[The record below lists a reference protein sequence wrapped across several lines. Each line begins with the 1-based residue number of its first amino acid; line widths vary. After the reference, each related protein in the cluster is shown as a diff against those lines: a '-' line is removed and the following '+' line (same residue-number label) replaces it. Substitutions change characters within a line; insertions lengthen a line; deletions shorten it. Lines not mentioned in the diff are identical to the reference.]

1 MNKNEIIAAVNSKVS
16 KLGFKFRKH
25 SPEIF
30 IISGIVGGIAAA
42 VMACTATTKA
52 GKVIDKAKDDL
63 DMIHAAIDGLVP
75 AKENYAEEESKKDIT
90 KVYVS
95 TGLSLVKLYAPAVV
109 LGGLSITA
117 ILYSNNILRKRN
129 MALAAAYA
137 TVDNSFKDYRNR
149 VIERFGD
156 EVDKELKY
164 NIKPLTVQE
173 KTTDE
178 NGNEVVTEKVVKVA
192 DPGEHN
198 LYTRIFDESSC
209 YWSKTSDYNQMF
221 LIGRER
227 YANDKLNAQGYLFLN
242 DVLEML
248 DLPKTKEGQ
257 MVGWVKDPKIGR
269 DDYVDFGIF
278 NANKKSNREFINGY
292 EPSIWLDFNVH
303 GNILDLM

>member
-42 VMACTATTKA
+42 VTACTATTKA

-63 DMIHAAIDGLVP
+63 DMIHAAIDGRVP

-129 MALAAAYA
+129 VALAAAYA
-137 TVDNSFKDYRNR
+137 TVDSSFKDYRNR

-173 KTTDE
+173 KTVDE
-178 NGNEVVTEKVVKVA
+178 NGNEVVTEKTVKVA

-198 LYTRIFDESSC
+198 MYTKIFDESSC
-209 YWSKTSDYNQMF
+209 YWSKTPDYNQMF

-292 EPSIWLDFNVH
+292 EPSIWLDFNVQ

>member
-1 MNKNEIIAAVNSKVS
+1 MNKNEIIATVNSKVT
-16 KLGFKFRKH
+16 KLGFKFKKH

-42 VMACTATTKA
+42 VMACKATTKA

-63 DMIHAAIDGLVP
+63 DMIHAAIDGRVP

-117 ILYSNNILRKRN
+117 ILYSNNILQKRN
-129 MALAAAYA
+129 VALAAAYA
-137 TVDNSFKDYRNR
+137 TVDSSFKDYRNR

-173 KTTDE
+173 KTVDE
-178 NGNEVVTEKVVKVA
+178 NGDEVVTEKTVKVA

-198 LYTRIFDESSC
+198 MYTRIFDESSC
-209 YWSKTSDYNQMF
+209 YWSKTPDYNQMF

-248 DLPKTKEGQ
+248 DLPRTKEGQ

-269 DDYVDFGIF
+269 DDYIDFGIF
-278 NANKKSNREFINGY
+278 NANKKSNRAFINGY
-292 EPSIWLDFNVH
+292 EPSIWLDFNVQ

>member
-63 DMIHAAIDGLVP
+63 DMIHAAIDGRIP

-129 MALAAAYA
+129 VALAAAYA
-137 TVDNSFKDYRNR
+137 TVDSSFKDYRNR

-173 KTTDE
+173 KTVDE
-178 NGNEVVTEKVVKVA
+178 NGNEVVTEKTVKVA

-198 LYTRIFDESSC
+198 MYTRIFDESSC
-209 YWSKTSDYNQMF
+209 YWSKTPDYNQMF

-248 DLPKTKEGQ
+248 DLPRTKEGQ

-269 DDYVDFGIF
+269 DDYIDFGIF
-278 NANKKSNREFINGY
+278 NANKKSNRAFINGY
-292 EPSIWLDFNVH
+292 EPSIWLDFNVQ

>member
-1 MNKNEIIAAVNSKVS
+1 MNKNEIIATVNSKVS
-16 KLGFKFRKH
+16 KLSFKFKKH

-42 VMACTATTKA
+42 VMACKATTKA

-63 DMIHAAIDGLVP
+63 DMIHAAIDGRVP

-129 MALAAAYA
+129 VALAAAYA
-137 TVDNSFKDYRNR
+137 TVDSSFNDYRKR

-173 KTTDE
+173 KTVDE
-178 NGNEVVTEKVVKVA
+178 NGNEVVTEKTVKVA

-198 LYTRIFDESSC
+198 MYTRIFDESSC

-248 DLPKTKEGQ
+248 DLPRTKEGQ

-269 DDYVDFGIF
+269 DDYIDFGIF
-278 NANKKSNREFINGY
+278 NANKKSNRAFINGY
-292 EPSIWLDFNVH
+292 EPSIWLDFNVQ

>member
-16 KLGFKFRKH
+16 KLGFEFRKH

-209 YWSKTSDYNQMF
+209 YWSKTPDYNQMF

>member
-1 MNKNEIIAAVNSKVS
+1 MNKNEIIATVNSKVT
-16 KLGFKFRKH
+16 KLGFKFKKH

-42 VMACTATTKA
+42 VMACKATTKA
-52 GKVIDKAKDDL
+52 GKVIDKAKDNL
-63 DMIHAAIDGLVP
+63 DMIHAAIDGHVP

-129 MALAAAYA
+129 VALAAAYA
-137 TVDNSFKDYRNR
+137 TVDSSFKDYRNR

-173 KTTDE
+173 KTVDE
-178 NGNEVVTEKVVKVA
+178 NGNEVITEKTVKVA

-198 LYTRIFDESSC
+198 MYTRIFDESSC
-209 YWSKTSDYNQMF
+209 YWSKTPDYNQMF

-269 DDYVDFGIF
+269 DDYIDFGIF
-278 NANKKSNREFINGY
+278 NANKKSNRAFINGY
-292 EPSIWLDFNVH
+292 EPSIWLDFNVQ

>member
-1 MNKNEIIAAVNSKVS
+1 MNKNEIIATVNSKVS
-16 KLGFKFRKH
+16 KLGFKFKKH

-42 VMACTATTKA
+42 VMACKATAKA
-52 GKVIDKAKDDL
+52 GAVIDKAKDDL
-63 DMIHAAIDGLVP
+63 DMIHAAIDGRVP

-129 MALAAAYA
+129 VALAAAYA
-137 TVDNSFKDYRNR
+137 TVDSSFKDYRNR

-164 NIKPLTVQE
+164 NIKPLTVQK
-173 KTTDE
+173 KTVDE
-178 NGNEVVTEKVVKVA
+178 NGNEVITEKTVKVA

-198 LYTRIFDESSC
+198 MYTRIFDESSC
-209 YWSKTSDYNQMF
+209 YWSKTPDYNQMF

-292 EPSIWLDFNVH
+292 EPSIWLDFNVQ

>member
-209 YWSKTSDYNQMF
+209 YWSKTPDYNQMF

-292 EPSIWLDFNVH
+292 EPSIWLDFNVQ

>member
-1 MNKNEIIAAVNSKVS
+1 MNKNEIIATVNSKVS
-16 KLGFKFRKH
+16 KLSFKFKKH

-42 VMACTATTKA
+42 VMACKATTKA

-63 DMIHAAIDGLVP
+63 DMIHAAIDGRVP
-75 AKENYAEEESKKDIT
+75 AKENYTEEESKKDIT

-129 MALAAAYA
+129 VALAAAYA
-137 TVDNSFKDYRNR
+137 TVDSSFKDYRNR

-173 KTTDE
+173 KTVDE
-178 NGNEVVTEKVVKVA
+178 NGNEVVTEKTVKVA

-198 LYTRIFDESSC
+198 MYTRIFDESSC
-209 YWSKTSDYNQMF
+209 YWSKTPDYNQMF

-248 DLPKTKEGQ
+248 DLPRTKEGQ

-269 DDYVDFGIF
+269 DDYIDFGIF
-278 NANKKSNREFINGY
+278 NANKKSNRAFINGY
-292 EPSIWLDFNVH
+292 EPSIWLDFNVQ

>member
-1 MNKNEIIAAVNSKVS
+1 MNKNEIIATVNSKVS
-16 KLGFKFRKH
+16 KLSFKFKKH

-42 VMACTATTKA
+42 VMACKATTKA

-63 DMIHAAIDGLVP
+63 DMIHAAIDGRVP

-109 LGGLSITA
+109 LGGLSVTA

-129 MALAAAYA
+129 VALAAAYA
-137 TVDNSFKDYRNR
+137 TVDSSFKDYRNR

-173 KTTDE
+173 KTVDE
-178 NGNEVVTEKVVKVA
+178 NGNEVVTEKTVKVA

-198 LYTRIFDESSC
+198 MYTRIFDESSC
-209 YWSKTSDYNQMF
+209 YWSKTPDYNQMF

-248 DLPKTKEGQ
+248 DLPRTKEGQ

-269 DDYVDFGIF
+269 DDYIDFGIF
-278 NANKKSNREFINGY
+278 NANKKSNRAFINGY
-292 EPSIWLDFNVH
+292 EPSIWLDFNVQ

>member
-1 MNKNEIIAAVNSKVS
+1 MNKNEIIATVNSKVT
-16 KLGFKFRKH
+16 KIGFKLKKH

-42 VMACTATTKA
+42 VMACKATTKA

-63 DMIHAAIDGLVP
+63 DMIHAAIDGCVP

-129 MALAAAYA
+129 VALAAAYA
-137 TVDNSFKDYRNR
+137 TVDSSFKDYRNR

-173 KTTDE
+173 KTVDE
-178 NGNEVVTEKVVKVA
+178 NGNEVVTEKTVKVA

-198 LYTRIFDESSC
+198 MYTRIFDESSC
-209 YWSKTSDYNQMF
+209 YWSKTPDYNQMF

-248 DLPKTKEGQ
+248 DLPRTKEGQ

-269 DDYVDFGIF
+269 DDYIDFGIF
-278 NANKKSNREFINGY
+278 NANKQSNRAFINGY
-292 EPSIWLDFNVH
+292 EPSIWLDFNVQ

>member
-209 YWSKTSDYNQMF
+209 YWSKTPDYNQMF
-221 LIGRER
+221 LISRER

-292 EPSIWLDFNVH
+292 EPSIWLDFNVQ

>member
-1 MNKNEIIAAVNSKVS
+1 MNKNEIIATVNSKVS
-16 KLGFKFRKH
+16 KLSFKFKKH

-42 VMACTATTKA
+42 VMACKATTKA

-63 DMIHAAIDGLVP
+63 DMIHAAIDGRVP

-129 MALAAAYA
+129 IALAAAYA
-137 TVDNSFKDYRNR
+137 TVDSSFKDYRNR

-173 KTTDE
+173 KTVDE
-178 NGNEVVTEKVVKVA
+178 NGNEVVTEKTVKVA

-198 LYTRIFDESSC
+198 MYTRIFDESSC
-209 YWSKTSDYNQMF
+209 YWSKTPDYNQMF

-248 DLPKTKEGQ
+248 DLPRTKEGQ

-269 DDYVDFGIF
+269 DDYIDFGIF
-278 NANKKSNREFINGY
+278 NANKKSNRAFINGY
-292 EPSIWLDFNVH
+292 EPSIWLDFNVQ

>member
-1 MNKNEIIAAVNSKVS
+1 MNKNEIIATVNSKVT
-16 KLGFKFRKH
+16 KLGFKFKKH

-42 VMACTATTKA
+42 VMACKATTKA

-63 DMIHAAIDGLVP
+63 DMIHAAIDGRVP

-117 ILYSNNILRKRN
+117 ILYSNNILQKRN
-129 MALAAAYA
+129 VALAAAYA
-137 TVDNSFKDYRNR
+137 TVDSSFKDYRNR

-173 KTTDE
+173 KTVDE
-178 NGNEVVTEKVVKVA
+178 NGNEVVTEKTVKIA

-198 LYTRIFDESSC
+198 MYTRIFDESSC
-209 YWSKTSDYNQMF
+209 YWSKTPDYNQMF

-248 DLPKTKEGQ
+248 DLPRTKEGQ

-269 DDYVDFGIF
+269 DDYIDFGIF
-278 NANKKSNREFINGY
+278 NANKKSNRAFINGY
-292 EPSIWLDFNVH
+292 EPSIWLDFNVQ

>member
-1 MNKNEIIAAVNSKVS
+1 MNKNEIITTVSSKVS
-16 KLGFKFRKH
+16 KLGFKFKKH

-42 VMACTATTKA
+42 VMACKATTKA
-52 GKVIDKAKDDL
+52 GEVIDKAKDDL
-63 DMIHAAIDGLVP
+63 DMIHAAIDGRVP

-90 KVYVS
+90 KVYVR

-137 TVDNSFKDYRNR
+137 TVDSSFKDYRNR

-209 YWSKTSDYNQMF
+209 YWSKTRDYNRMF

-292 EPSIWLDFNVH
+292 EPSIWLDFNVQ
-303 GNILDLM
+303 GDILDLM

>member
-16 KLGFKFRKH
+16 KLGFKFKKH

-42 VMACTATTKA
+42 VMACKATTKA
-52 GKVIDKAKDDL
+52 EKVIDKAKDDL
-63 DMIHAAIDGLVP
+63 DMIHAAIDGRVP

-129 MALAAAYA
+129 IALAAAYA
-137 TVDNSFKDYRNR
+137 TVDSSFKDYRNR

-173 KTTDE
+173 KTVDE
-178 NGNEVVTEKVVKVA
+178 NGNEVVTEKTVKVA
-192 DPGEHN
+192 DLGEHN
-198 LYTRIFDESSC
+198 MYTRIFDESSC
-209 YWSKTSDYNQMF
+209 YWSKTPDYNRMF

-269 DDYVDFGIF
+269 DDYIDFGIF
-278 NANKKSNREFINGY
+278 NANKKSNRAFINGY
-292 EPSIWLDFNVH
+292 EPSIWLDFNVQ

>member
-16 KLGFKFRKH
+16 KLGFKFKKH

-63 DMIHAAIDGLVP
+63 DMIHAAIDGRVP

-129 MALAAAYA
+129 VALAAAYA
-137 TVDNSFKDYRNR
+137 TVDSSFKDYRNR

-173 KTTDE
+173 KTVDE
-178 NGNEVVTEKVVKVA
+178 NGNEVVTEKTVKVA

-198 LYTRIFDESSC
+198 MYTRIFDESSC
-209 YWSKTSDYNQMF
+209 YWSKTPDYNQMF

-248 DLPKTKEGQ
+248 DLPRTKEGQ

-269 DDYVDFGIF
+269 DDYIDFGIF

-292 EPSIWLDFNVH
+292 EPSIWLDFNVQ

>member
-1 MNKNEIIAAVNSKVS
+1 MNKNEIIATVNSKVS
-16 KLGFKFRKH
+16 KLSFKFKKH

-42 VMACTATTKA
+42 VMACKATTKA

-63 DMIHAAIDGLVP
+63 DMIHAAIDGRVP

-129 MALAAAYA
+129 VALAAAYA
-137 TVDNSFKDYRNR
+137 TVDSSFKDYRNR

-173 KTTDE
+173 KTVDE
-178 NGNEVVTEKVVKVA
+178 NGNEVVTEKTVKVA

-198 LYTRIFDESSC
+198 MYTRIFDESSC
-209 YWSKTSDYNQMF
+209 YWSKTPDYNQMF

-248 DLPKTKEGQ
+248 DLPRTKEGQ

-269 DDYVDFGIF
+269 DDYIDFGIF
-278 NANKKSNREFINGY
+278 NANKKSNRAFINGY
-292 EPSIWLDFNVH
+292 EPSIWLDFNVQ

>member
-1 MNKNEIIAAVNSKVS
+1 MNKNEIIATVNSKVT
-16 KLGFKFRKH
+16 KLGFKFKKH

-42 VMACTATTKA
+42 VMACKATTKA

-63 DMIHAAIDGLVP
+63 DMIHAAIDGRVP

-129 MALAAAYA
+129 VALAAAYA
-137 TVDNSFKDYRNR
+137 TVDSSFKDYRNR

-173 KTTDE
+173 KTVDE
-178 NGNEVVTEKVVKVA
+178 NGNEVVTEKTVKIA

-198 LYTRIFDESSC
+198 MYTRIFDESSC
-209 YWSKTSDYNQMF
+209 YWSKTPDYNQMF

-248 DLPKTKEGQ
+248 DLPRTKEGQ

-269 DDYVDFGIF
+269 DDYIDFGIF
-278 NANKKSNREFINGY
+278 NANKKSNRAFINGY
-292 EPSIWLDFNVH
+292 EPSIWLDFNVQ

>member
-1 MNKNEIIAAVNSKVS
+1 MNKNEIIATVNSKVT
-16 KLGFKFRKH
+16 KIGFKLKKH

-42 VMACTATTKA
+42 VMACKATTKA

-63 DMIHAAIDGLVP
+63 DMIHAAIDGRVP

-117 ILYSNNILRKRN
+117 ILYSNNILQKRN
-129 MALAAAYA
+129 VALAAAYA
-137 TVDNSFKDYRNR
+137 TVDSSFKDYRNR

-173 KTTDE
+173 KTVDE
-178 NGNEVVTEKVVKVA
+178 NGNEVVTEKTVKIA

-198 LYTRIFDESSC
+198 MYTRIFDESSC
-209 YWSKTSDYNQMF
+209 YWSKTPDYNQMF

-248 DLPKTKEGQ
+248 DLPRTKEGQ

-269 DDYVDFGIF
+269 DDYIDFGIF
-278 NANKKSNREFINGY
+278 NANKKSNRAFINGY
-292 EPSIWLDFNVH
+292 EPSIWLDFNVQ

>member
-42 VMACTATTKA
+42 VMACAATTKA

-63 DMIHAAIDGLVP
+63 DMIHAAIDGRIP

-129 MALAAAYA
+129 VALAAAYA
-137 TVDNSFKDYRNR
+137 TVDSSFKDYRNR

-173 KTTDE
+173 KTVDE
-178 NGNEVVTEKVVKVA
+178 NGNEVVTEKTVKIA

-198 LYTRIFDESSC
+198 MYTRIFDESSC

-248 DLPKTKEGQ
+248 DLPRTKEGQ

-269 DDYVDFGIF
+269 DDYIDFGIF
-278 NANKKSNREFINGY
+278 NANKKSNRAFINGY
-292 EPSIWLDFNVH
+292 EPSIWLDFNVQ

>member
-16 KLGFKFRKH
+16 KLGFKFKKH

-42 VMACTATTKA
+42 VMACKATTKA

-63 DMIHAAIDGLVP
+63 DMIHAAIDGRVP
-75 AKENYAEEESKKDIT
+75 AKENYAEQESKKDIT

-129 MALAAAYA
+129 VALAAAYA
-137 TVDNSFKDYRNR
+137 TIDSSFKDYRNR

-173 KTTDE
+173 KTVDE
-178 NGNEVVTEKVVKVA
+178 NGNEVVTEKTVKVA

-198 LYTRIFDESSC
+198 MYTRIFDESSC
-209 YWSKTSDYNQMF
+209 YWSKTPDYNQMF

-248 DLPKTKEGQ
+248 DLPRTKEGQ

-269 DDYVDFGIF
+269 DDYIDFGIF
-278 NANKKSNREFINGY
+278 NANKKSNRAFINGY
-292 EPSIWLDFNVH
+292 EPSIWLDFNVQ

>member
-1 MNKNEIIAAVNSKVS
+1 MNKNEIIATVNSKVS
-16 KLGFKFRKH
+16 KLGFKLKKH

-42 VMACTATTKA
+42 VMACRATTKA

-63 DMIHAAIDGLVP
+63 DMIHAAIDGRVP

-109 LGGLSITA
+109 LGGLSVTA

-129 MALAAAYA
+129 VALAAAYA
-137 TVDNSFKDYRNR
+137 TVDSSFKDYRNR

-173 KTTDE
+173 KTVDE
-178 NGNEVVTEKVVKVA
+178 NGNEVVTEKTVKVA

-198 LYTRIFDESSC
+198 MYTRIFDESSC
-209 YWSKTSDYNQMF
+209 YWSKTPDYNQMF

-248 DLPKTKEGQ
+248 DLPRTKEGQ

-269 DDYVDFGIF
+269 DDYIDFGIF
-278 NANKKSNREFINGY
+278 NANKKSNRAFINGY
-292 EPSIWLDFNVH
+292 EPSIWLDFNVQ

>member
-1 MNKNEIIAAVNSKVS
+1 MNKNEIIATVNSKVS
-16 KLGFKFRKH
+16 KLGFKFKKH

-42 VMACTATTKA
+42 VMACAATTKA

-63 DMIHAAIDGLVP
+63 DMIHAAIDGRVP

-129 MALAAAYA
+129 VALAAAYA
-137 TVDNSFKDYRNR
+137 TVDSSFKDYRNR

-173 KTTDE
+173 KTVDE
-178 NGNEVVTEKVVKVA
+178 NGNEVVTEKTVKVA

-198 LYTRIFDESSC
+198 MYTRIFDESSC
-209 YWSKTSDYNQMF
+209 YWSKTPDYNQMF

-257 MVGWVKDPKIGR
+257 MVGWVKNPKIGR

-292 EPSIWLDFNVH
+292 EPSIWLDFNVQ

>member
-1 MNKNEIIAAVNSKVS
+1 MNKNEIIATVNSKVT
-16 KLGFKFRKH
+16 KIGFKLKKH

-42 VMACTATTKA
+42 VMACKATTKA
-52 GKVIDKAKDDL
+52 EKVINKAKDDL
-63 DMIHAAIDGLVP
+63 DMIHAAIDGHVP

-129 MALAAAYA
+129 VALAAAYA
-137 TVDNSFKDYRNR
+137 TVDSSFKDYRNR

-173 KTTDE
+173 KTVDE
-178 NGNEVVTEKVVKVA
+178 NGNEVVTEKTVKVA

-198 LYTRIFDESSC
+198 MYTRIFDESSC
-209 YWSKTSDYNQMF
+209 YWSKTPDYNQMF

-248 DLPKTKEGQ
+248 DLPRTKEGQ

-269 DDYVDFGIF
+269 DDYIDFGIF
-278 NANKKSNREFINGY
+278 NANKKSNRAFINGY
-292 EPSIWLDFNVH
+292 EPSIWLDFNVQ

>member
-42 VMACTATTKA
+42 VMACAATTKA

-63 DMIHAAIDGLVP
+63 DMIHAAIDGRIP

-129 MALAAAYA
+129 VALAAAYA
-137 TVDNSFKDYRNR
+137 TVDSSFKDYRNH

-173 KTTDE
+173 KTVDE
-178 NGNEVVTEKVVKVA
+178 NGNEVVTEKTVKIA

-198 LYTRIFDESSC
+198 MYTRIFDESSC

-248 DLPKTKEGQ
+248 DLPRTKEGQ

-269 DDYVDFGIF
+269 DDYIDFGIF
-278 NANKKSNREFINGY
+278 NANKKSNRAFINGY
-292 EPSIWLDFNVH
+292 EPSIWLDFNVQ

>member
-63 DMIHAAIDGLVP
+63 DMIHAAIDGRIP

-129 MALAAAYA
+129 VALAAAYA
-137 TVDNSFKDYRNR
+137 TVDSSFKDYRNR

-173 KTTDE
+173 KTVDE
-178 NGNEVVTEKVVKVA
+178 NGNEVVTEKTVKVA

-198 LYTRIFDESSC
+198 MYTRIFDESSC

-269 DDYVDFGIF
+269 DDYIDFGIF
-278 NANKKSNREFINGY
+278 NANKKSNRAFINGY
-292 EPSIWLDFNVH
+292 EPSIWLDFNVQ

>member
-1 MNKNEIIAAVNSKVS
+1 MNKNEIIATVNSKVT
-16 KLGFKFRKH
+16 KIGFKLKKH

-42 VMACTATTKA
+42 VMACKATTKA
-52 GKVIDKAKDDL
+52 EKVIDKAKDDL
-63 DMIHAAIDGLVP
+63 DMIHAAIDGRVP

-117 ILYSNNILRKRN
+117 ILYSNNILQKRN
-129 MALAAAYA
+129 VALAAAYA
-137 TVDNSFKDYRNR
+137 TVDSSFKDYRNR

-173 KTTDE
+173 KTVDE
-178 NGNEVVTEKVVKVA
+178 NGNEVVTEKTVKVA

-198 LYTRIFDESSC
+198 MYTRIFDESSC
-209 YWSKTSDYNQMF
+209 YWSKTPDYNQMF

-248 DLPKTKEGQ
+248 DLPRTKEGQ

-269 DDYVDFGIF
+269 DDYIDFGIF
-278 NANKKSNREFINGY
+278 NANKKSNRAFINGY
-292 EPSIWLDFNVH
+292 EPSIWLDFNVQ

>member
-1 MNKNEIIAAVNSKVS
+1 MNKNEIIATVNSKVS

-63 DMIHAAIDGLVP
+63 DMIHAAIDGRIP

-129 MALAAAYA
+129 VALAAAYA
-137 TVDNSFKDYRNR
+137 TVDSSFKDYRNR

-173 KTTDE
+173 KTVDE
-178 NGNEVVTEKVVKVA
+178 NGNEVVTEKTVKVA

-198 LYTRIFDESSC
+198 MYTRIFDESSC

-278 NANKKSNREFINGY
+278 NANKKSNRDFINGY
-292 EPSIWLDFNVH
+292 EPSIWLDFNVQ

>member
-1 MNKNEIIAAVNSKVS
+1 MNKNEIITTVSSKVS
-16 KLGFKFRKH
+16 KLGFKFKKH

-42 VMACTATTKA
+42 VMACKATTKA
-52 GKVIDKAKDDL
+52 GAVIDKAKDDL
-63 DMIHAAIDGLVP
+63 DMIHAAIDGRVP
-75 AKENYAEEESKKDIT
+75 AKENYAEEDSKKDIT
-90 KVYVS
+90 KVYVR

-137 TVDNSFKDYRNR
+137 TVDSSFKDYRNR

-156 EVDKELKY
+156 EVDKELEY

-209 YWSKTSDYNQMF
+209 YWSKTPDYNRMF

-292 EPSIWLDFNVH
+292 EPSIWLDFNVQ

>member
-1 MNKNEIIAAVNSKVS
+1 MNKNEIITAVNSKVS
-16 KLGFKFRKH
+16 KLGFKLKKH

-30 IISGIVGGIAAA
+30 IISGIVGGITAA
-42 VMACTATTKA
+42 VMACKATAKA
-52 GKVIDKAKDDL
+52 GTVIDKAKDDL
-63 DMIHAAIDGLVP
+63 DMIHAAIDGRVP

-129 MALAAAYA
+129 VALAAAYA
-137 TVDNSFKDYRNR
+137 TVDSSFKDYRNR

-173 KTTDE
+173 KTVDE
-178 NGNEVVTEKVVKVA
+178 NGNEVITEKTVKVA

-198 LYTRIFDESSC
+198 MYTRIFDESSC
-209 YWSKTSDYNQMF
+209 YWSKTPDYNQMF

-292 EPSIWLDFNVH
+292 EPSIWLDFNVQ